1 MNDIANPLFR
11 GVSDAEWKE
20 MEDMNCLRETMYQK
34 NERICRMGKVI
45 HEMGIVTK
53 GCVHRDCRSMGE

>member
-1 MNDIANPLFR
+1 MNYIVNPLFR

-34 NERICRMGKVI
+34 NERICQMGNVI

-53 GCVHRDCRSMGE
+53 GC

>member
-20 MEDMNCLRETMYQK
+20 MEEMNCLRETEYQK
-34 NERICRMGKVI
+34 NERICQMGNVI
-45 HEMGIVTK
+45 HETG
-53 GCVHRDCRSMGE
+53 GRDERLVSILRP